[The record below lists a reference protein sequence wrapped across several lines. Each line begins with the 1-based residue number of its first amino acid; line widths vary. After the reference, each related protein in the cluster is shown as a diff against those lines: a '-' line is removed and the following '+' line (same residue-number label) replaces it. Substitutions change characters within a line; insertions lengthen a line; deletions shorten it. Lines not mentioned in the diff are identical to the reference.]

1 MSTLRE
7 QFLKEIA
14 GGVMIQAK
22 LCGRQ
27 EGDLFMEKSSLHE
40 ELRGNRYPG
49 RGIVLGRSKDGS
61 KAMLAYFIMG
71 RSENSRNRIFART
84 ADGIRTEA
92 FDPAKLSDPSLII
105 YAPVRC
111 FENRLIVSNG
121 DQTDTIYEGFR
132 NGKSFAEALSVREFE
147 PDAPNYTPRIS
158 GVLYFADRDFSYEL
172 SILKSDCMNPAQCLR
187 FTYSYP
193 TPLPG
198 EGHLIHT
205 YIGDGNPLQS
215 FCGEPKSV
223 SVDDELEPFAAKLW
237 EALDPDNKI
246 SLYVRET
253 DLASGAVKDILINRH
268 EKMSGGTK

>member
-1 MSTLRE
+1 
-7 QFLKEIA
+7 
-14 GGVMIQAK
+14 
-22 LCGRQ
+22 
-27 EGDLFMEKSSLHE
+27 
-40 ELRGNRYPG
+40 
-49 RGIVLGRSKDGS
+49 
-61 KAMLAYFIMG
+61 
-71 RSENSRNRIFART
+71 
-84 ADGIRTEA
+84 
-92 FDPAKLSDPSLII
+92 
-105 YAPVRC
+105 
-111 FENRLIVSNG
+111 
-121 DQTDTIYEGFR
+121 
-132 NGKSFAEALSVREFE
+132 
-147 PDAPNYTPRIS
+147 
-158 GVLYFADRDFSYEL
+158 
-172 SILKSDCMNPAQCLR
+172 MNPAQCLR
-187 FTYSYP
+187 FTYSYS

>member
-1 MSTLRE
+1 
-7 QFLKEIA
+7 
-14 GGVMIQAK
+14 MIQAK

-27 EGDLFMEKSSLHE
+27 EGDLFMEKSSLYE

-132 NGKSFAEALSVREFE
+132 NGKSFAEALSAREFE

-172 SILKSDCMNPAQCLR
+172 SILKSDRMNPAQCLR

-205 YIGDGNPLQS
+205 YIGDGTPLQS

-237 EALDPDNKI
+237 EALDSDNKI